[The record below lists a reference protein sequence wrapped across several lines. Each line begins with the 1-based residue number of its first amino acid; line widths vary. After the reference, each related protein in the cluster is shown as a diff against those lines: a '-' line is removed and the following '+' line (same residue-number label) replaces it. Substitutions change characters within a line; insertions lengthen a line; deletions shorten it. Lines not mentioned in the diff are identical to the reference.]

1 MDSGSDS
8 GSGRSSSSSSGGS
21 SGSDSGGDSSGS
33 NGGDSGGDSG
43 SDSGGGGGGGGGGG
57 ALPISA
63 ATRDKAVMVLQ
74 DLLRCAYDADA
85 WKGELEFLQAT
96 SEGDILG
103 CVDRVADVLDER
115 VRLFTQLR
123 GSLGAF
129 KEGLRKQAAGGGA

>member
-1 MDSGSDS
+1 VGGTDSGMDSGMDS
-8 GSGRSSSSSSGGS
+8 GSGRGSSSIGGS

-33 NGGDSGGDSG
+33 NGSDSGGDSG
-43 SDSGGGGGGGGGGG
+43 GGCGGGSG

-74 DLLRCAYDADA
+74 DLLRCAYDAEA
-85 WKGELEFLQAT
+85 WEGELEFLQAT

-103 CVDRVADVLDER
+103 CVDRVAGVLDER

>member
-1 MDSGSDS
+1 MDSGMDSGGSDS
-8 GSGRSSSSSSGGS
+8 GSGRGSSSSGGS
-21 SGSDSGGDSSGS
+21 SGSDSGGYSSGS
-33 NGGDSGGDSG
+33 NGSDSGGDS
-43 SDSGGGGGGGGGGG
+43 GGGGG

>member
-1 MDSGSDS
+1 MGGTDSGMDSGGSDS
-8 GSGRSSSSSSGGS
+8 GSGSGRGSSSSGGS
-21 SGSDSGGDSSGS
+21 SGSDSGGYSSGS
-33 NGGDSGGDSG
+33 NGSDSGGDS
-43 SDSGGGGGGGGGGG
+43 GGGGG